1 MAKRDKPFH
10 NPFASLKP
18 VVPAAKPARPKVPP
32 EEHDESVLFR
42 EAVGEVMPVR
52 GKGRVA
58 PPPPKVDLTR
68 VPNGDAEAL
77 AELYA
82 LVETDGPIELSDSDE
97 YIEGA
102 IPSFDRKTL
111 RKLRAGDFA
120 VQAHVDLHGCTREEA
135 KNLLFRFLEES
146 RRAGKRLVLVVH
158 GRGLHSKDQVP
169 VLKESL
175 RAWLS
180 HGRIGRQVLAYATAR
195 PHDGGAGAVYL
206 LLRR

>member
-18 VVPAAKPARPKVPP
+18 VVPAAKPARPKAQVPP
-32 EEHDESVLFR
+32 EEPDESVIFR

-52 GKGRVA
+52 GKGRVP

-68 VPNGDAEAL
+68 VPNGDSEAL

-82 LVETDGPIELSDSDE
+82 LVESDGPIELSDSDE

-111 RKLRAGDFA
+111 RKLRAGERRKICSFGFSRSRVA
-120 VQAHVDLHGCTREEA
+120 PENGWFWWCTAEA
-135 KNLLFRFLEES
+135 FTPRTKYRC
-146 RRAGKRLVLVVH
+146 
-158 GRGLHSKDQVP
+158 
-169 VLKESL
+169 
-175 RAWLS
+175 
-180 HGRIGRQVLAYATAR
+180 
-195 PHDGGAGAVYL
+195 
-206 LLRR
+206 

>member
-1 MAKRDKPFH
+1 
-10 NPFASLKP
+10 
-18 VVPAAKPARPKVPP
+18 VPP
-32 EEHDESVLFR
+32 KEDDESVIFR
-42 EAVGEVMPVR
+42 EAVGEVIPVR
-52 GKGRVA
+52 GKERVE

-68 VPNGDAEAL
+68 VPNGDSEAL

-120 VQAHVDLHGCTREEA
+120 VQAHLDLHGCTREEA

-146 RRAGKRLVLVVH
+146 RRTGKRLVLVVH

-180 HGRIGRQVLAYATAR
+180 QGRIGRQVLAYATAR